1 MRTKEEIMKKLD
13 DVEGHL
19 NANPLSLEDWAHW
32 EGQKQS
38 LMFALN
44 IEKYE
49 RRDIRKMLEG
59 ANDKTIKKAQEK
71 LSNATGFGI
80 PPNQCIDDH

>member
-1 MRTKEEIMKKLD
+1 MRTKEEIMKRLD
-13 DVEGHL
+13 DVEQHI
-19 NANPLSLEDWAHW
+19 NANPLSLEDWAHF

-44 IEKYE
+44 IKEYE
-49 RRDIRKMLEG
+49 SRDIRKILEG

-80 PPNQCIDDH
+80 PPTQCVDDH